1 MSGGRVIP
9 GTGTPAVVIVA
20 GPSRQALSIAG
31 SMAAAT
37 NTASPM
43 SAGLHGN
50 GQMGF
55 NGDAGYGVNRFTGRL
70 TYEVQR
76 FYSAVRTAAQ
86 PVDLR
91 VGIGAG
97 VSGQPGMPNTGGVS
111 QADAPLAW
119 MSVGQVT
126 NLGMGG

>member
-1 MSGGRVIP
+1 MGRVIP
-9 GTGTPAVVIVA
+9 GTGTPAVVVVA
-20 GPSRQALSIAG
+20 GPSRQAISVAG
-31 SMAAAT
+31 SMATAT
-37 NTASPM
+37 NTISPM

-50 GQMGF
+50 GQVGF
-55 NGDAGYGVNRFTGRL
+55 NGDPGYGVNRFTGRVA
-70 TYEVQR
+70 YEVQR

-91 VGIGAG
+91 LGIGAG
-97 VSGQPGMPNTGGVS
+97 VAGQPGMPSTGTVNPT
-111 QADAPLAW
+111 DAPLAW

>member
-1 MSGGRVIP
+1 MTGRTIP
-9 GTGTPAVVIVA
+9 GTGTPAYVVVA
-20 GPSRQALSIAG
+20 GPSRQSISVAG

-50 GQMGF
+50 GQLGY
-55 NGDAGYGVNRFTGRL
+55 NGDPGYGVNRFSGRVA
-70 TYEVQR
+70 YEVQR

-86 PVDLR
+86 PSNRR

-97 VSGQPGMPNTGGVS
+97 VSGQPGMPSTGG
-111 QADAPLAW
+111 ANPTDAPLAW